1 MSAKD
6 QNIPKVA
13 AINEQLVELRREIGR
28 VAVESGSTSSPAV
41 KAVQAQIA
49 ELTAKLREAEA
60 AQERIVPK
68 PLNAT
73 STLEALGRLG
83 RTAKPKRVQPPTQ
96 PELPLFDPAK
106 LEGMPPLDAD
116 VGDPMEHDQT
126 YQADKSLKHLR
137 EFHRQLSEQLVAVN
151 RELTRQANDAAPELR
166 DEAEALRSKQA
177 EVEAEIEAETKELK
191 ALLQAEKQRKAT
203 ELIEADEVGKG
214 GLVKVRHPNRD
225 FFLADL
231 FDYAMKD
238 DGASMEAPIFTLST
252 KPDLSIWTWTS
263 KDGNKSIKVA
273 PSVLGRATQHDKD
286 VLIYVVSQ
294 LTEALN
300 RGREDAKHRVVRF
313 TVYDFLVTTNR
324 GVSGDDYQRLQE
336 AFERLRGTSITT
348 DIKTGGQRVKEG
360 FGIIDRWK
368 IIEKAPDDERM
379 IAVEVT
385 LSEWLYNAVSAFEVL
400 TIHPDYF
407 RLRKPLARRLYE
419 LARKHCGH
427 QTSWA
432 IGLELLREKSGS
444 KSNIKEFRRMVRA
457 IEADDSLPEY
467 RLVLGQDDKVT
478 FYVRDGARLIRGIT
492 KRVSGA

>member
-1 MSAKD
+1 MATKPGKFDPDKLEKLNLSA
-6 QNIPKVA
+6 
-13 AINEQLVELRREIGR
+13 
-28 VAVESGSTSSPAV
+28 
-41 KAVQAQIA
+41 
-49 ELTAKLREAEA
+49 
-60 AQERIVPK
+60 
-68 PLNAT
+68 
-73 STLEALGRLG
+73 
-83 RTAKPKRVQPPTQ
+83 
-96 PELPLFDPAK
+96 LFDQHEPNWMDS
-106 LEGMPPLDAD
+106 ED
-116 VGDPMEHDQT
+116 
-126 YQADKSLKHLR
+126 HLMALR
-137 EFHRQLSEQLVAVN
+137 QWHRQLSEEMVATY
-151 RELTRQANDAAPELR
+151 RELARLAVRNGGDSSEAQALREQIKELQAKR
-166 DEAEALRSKQA
+166 AEAEAD
-177 EVEAEIEAETKELK
+177 IEAEAKPYQ
-191 ALLQAEKQRKAT
+191 ARLQTHQGTAAT
-203 ELIEADEVGKG
+203 ASPESLEANGTTGLIR
-214 GLVKVRHPNRD
+214 VRHPNRD
-225 FFLADL
+225 FFLADM
-231 FDYAMKD
+231 FDYALKD
-238 DGASMEAPIFTLST
+238 DGATMEAPIFTLST
-252 KPDLSIWTWTS
+252 KPDLSIWQWTS

-324 GVSGDDYQRLQE
+324 GVGGDDYERLQE

-379 IAVEVT
+379 VAVEIT

-427 QTSWA
+427 QTSWV
-432 IGLELLREKSGS
+432 IGLELLRDKSGS
-444 KSNIKEFRRMVRA
+444 KSKIKEFRRMVRA

-467 RLVLGQDDKVT
+467 RLVLGNDDKVT
-478 FYVRDGARLIRGIT
+478 FYVRDGARLSRGIT
-492 KRVSGA
+492 KRISGA

>member
-1 MSAKD
+1 MA
-6 QNIPKVA
+6 
-13 AINEQLVELRREIGR
+13 
-28 VAVESGSTSSPAV
+28 T
-41 KAVQAQIA
+41 
-49 ELTAKLREAEA
+49 
-60 AQERIVPK
+60 K
-68 PLNAT
+68 P
-73 STLEALGRLG
+73 G
-83 RTAKPKRVQPPTQ
+83 K
-96 PELPLFDPAK
+96 FDPDK
-106 LEGMPPLDAD
+106 LEKLNLSALFEQHEPNWMDSAD
-116 VGDPMEHDQT
+116 
-126 YQADKSLKHLR
+126 HLMALR
-137 EFHRQLSEQLVAVN
+137 QWHRQLSEEMVATY
-151 RELTRQANDAAPELR
+151 RELARLAVRNGGDSSEAQALREQIKELQAKR
-166 DEAEALRSKQA
+166 AEAEAD
-177 EVEAEIEAETKELK
+177 IEAEAKPYQ
-191 ALLQAEKQRKAT
+191 ARLQTHQGTAAT
-203 ELIEADEVGKG
+203 ASPESLEANGKTGLIR
-214 GLVKVRHPNRD
+214 VRHPNRD
-225 FFLADL
+225 FFLADM
-231 FDYAMKD
+231 FDYALKD
-238 DGASMEAPIFTLST
+238 DGATMEAPIFTLST
-252 KPDLSIWTWTS
+252 KPDLSIWQWTS

-324 GVSGDDYQRLQE
+324 GVGGDDYERLQE

-379 IAVEVT
+379 VAVEVT

-427 QTSWA
+427 QTSWV
-432 IGLELLREKSGS
+432 IGLELLRDKSGS
-444 KSNIKEFRRMVRA
+444 KSKIKEFRRMVRA

-467 RLVLGQDDKVT
+467 RLVLGNDDKVT
-478 FYVRDGARLIRGIT
+478 FYVRDGARLSRGIT
-492 KRVSGA
+492 KRISGA

>member
-1 MSAKD
+1 MATKPGKFD
-6 QNIPKVA
+6 PDM
-13 AINEQLVELRREIGR
+13 
-28 VAVESGSTSSPAV
+28 
-41 KAVQAQIA
+41 
-49 ELTAKLREAEA
+49 LRERDLFAHD
-60 AQERIVPK
+60 ERHEPNWMDSADH
-68 PLNAT
+68 LL
-73 STLEALGRLG
+73 TLR
-83 RTAKPKRVQPPTQ
+83 QW
-96 PELPLFDPAK
+96 
-106 LEGMPPLDAD
+106 
-116 VGDPMEHDQT
+116 
-126 YQADKSLKHLR
+126 
-137 EFHRQLSEQLVAVN
+137 HRQLSEEMVATY
-151 RELTRQANDAAPELR
+151 RELARLAVRNGGDSSEAQALREQIKELQAKR
-166 DEAEALRSKQA
+166 AEAEAD
-177 EVEAEIEAETKELK
+177 IEAEAKPYQ
-191 ALLQAEKQRKAT
+191 ARLQTHQGTAAT
-203 ELIEADEVGKG
+203 ASPESLEANGKTGLIR
-214 GLVKVRHPNRD
+214 VRHPNRD
-225 FFLADL
+225 FFLADM
-231 FDYAMKD
+231 FDYALKD
-238 DGASMEAPIFTLST
+238 DGATMEAPIFTLST
-252 KPDLSIWTWTS
+252 KPDLSIWQWTS

-324 GVSGDDYQRLQE
+324 GVGGDDYERLQE

-379 IAVEVT
+379 VAVEVT

-427 QTSWA
+427 QTSWV
-432 IGLELLREKSGS
+432 IGLELLRDKSGS
-444 KSNIKEFRRMVRA
+444 KSKIKEFRRMVRA

-467 RLVLGQDDKVT
+467 RLVLGNDDKVT
-478 FYVRDGARLIRGIT
+478 FYVRDGARLSRGIT
-492 KRVSGA
+492 KRISGA